1 MTSTDVLEIP
11 VEWRA
16 YLHPRRGGIP
26 GPAIEPDPGA
36 AAWLRDLTAAGLA
49 TVEGVAESAETEP
62 GIGGRMRA
70 WLRGEPDPVGAA
82 ATALVLVQGER
93 PTAFGG
99 GDLQVA
105 AAERRR
111 FADAW
116 AAEHGLAFAACAFA
130 ELSGLHYGWESSRR
144 PPERPN
150 GNIVVLYAVAEGSAR
165 LYPGVVNVRSTHYLV
180 WRDCWWGKGEDP
192 LMLRLRALLAAA
204 SDAEYEEAAE
214 RLAAHRTSA
223 FPRMAA
229 SYLIPT
235 RRDWMDECCSLSA
248 RLFSQDV
255 AQLQFLCSMSSPAH
269 VAAYRERKRSLF
281 PQDLT
286 PAILGTL
293 LEGAGA
299 AAWPILKDCLS
310 FYRDRDEQE
319 RAERGLLL
327 QALPLL
333 PVAEMFPMLL
343 EQRAQ
348 KGVSAV
354 LHAAAERHPVHA
366 ARGLAPIA
374 AKGDTDSLAAAGMLE
389 GWLRAYGD
397 EPPAGIREL
406 PADVRKVID
415 PYLRPR
421 LPAADDLP
429 ELLVSPPWTRKGAR
443 PKPHNVPGLAA
454 PAGHV
459 AWEPGEREE
468 WEGNVPF
475 WAGAER
481 VDWDEAAGKWAPE
494 HVWHAE
500 RWLPPVIARFGT
512 EALPVALAVV
522 RAAPV
527 QFGHL
532 LLPFLDAEVARLM
545 AGWLARHR
553 KAGPIARRWF
563 ERHGTATVPLL
574 LPDAFGKKTAE
585 RRAAEKAL
593 RLLAARHGAEDVVAA
608 AAGHGG
614 PVRAVLDQ
622 DPLDLVPA
630 RAPKITWADPARL
643 PQILL
648 RDRRRALPDAAA
660 GHVLT
665 MLAISRPDDEYA
677 GLETVRAS
685 CDPASLAEFSWS
697 VYRRWQAEGA
707 PAKDNWAMAQLGLL
721 GDDTTARRL
730 TPLIRAWP
738 GQGASARAAN
748 GLDVLAAIGTDVAL
762 TQLYGIARK
771 LKFKGLK
778 ARAQAKIEEIAAARG
793 LTPDQLADRAVP
805 DFGLDADGSLVLDYG
820 PRRFRLGFTEQ
831 LAPFVIGEDGKV
843 RKTAPK
849 PAATDDPELAPAA
862 HALFAALR
870 KDVKAVAEEEIRR
883 LEQAMVNGREW
894 SAAEFGEL
902 FVAHPLLWHLVRRLV
917 WQAEKDGAATP
928 FRLAEDRTF
937 ADADD
942 DLLTVPDDARITL
955 VHPLRLGESL
965 KAWAE
970 LFADYEILQPF
981 PQLGRPVHLLT
992 GAERAATRLTRV
1004 EGMSSGYGRMKGLAK
1019 GRWIGDDSGRW
1030 IARRDRHGRHLVV
1043 ELSPGLSA
1051 YDGYSGY
1058 EQTFRTVRAAAD
1070 PAGPDGGLTLGDL
1083 DPVIVSEAIADLT
1096 RPPS

>member
-1 MTSTDVLEIP
+1 MASMDVLEIP

-36 AAWLRDLTAAGLA
+36 AAWLRELTAAGLD
-49 TVEGVAESAETEP
+49 TVEGVAASAETEP
-62 GIGGRMRA
+62 GIGERMRA

-82 ATALVLVQGER
+82 ATALVLVHGAR
-93 PTAFGG
+93 PSAFGG
-99 GDLQVA
+99 GEGLRVDA
-105 AAERRR
+105 AGRRR

-116 AAEHGLAFAACAFA
+116 VAEHGLAFAACAFA

-150 GNIVVLYAVAEGSAR
+150 GKVVFFYAVAEDSTR
-165 LYPGVVNVRSTHYLV
+165 SYPGIVNVRSAHYLV

-192 LMLRLRALLAAA
+192 LMRRLRALLAAA
-204 SDAEYEEAAE
+204 PDAEYEEAAE

-223 FPRMAA
+223 FTRMAA
-229 SYLIPT
+229 SYLVPA
-235 RRDWMDECCSLSA
+235 RRDWMDECCSLNA
-248 RLFSQDV
+248 RLLSQDV

-269 VAAYRERKRSLF
+269 VAAYRERRRSLF
-281 PQDLT
+281 SEELT
-286 PAILGTL
+286 PALLGTL
-293 LEGAGA
+293 LEGVGA
-299 AAWPILKDCLS
+299 AAWPILKECLS
-310 FYRDRDEQE
+310 DYRDEKGD
-319 RAERGLLL
+319 LLL
-327 QALPLL
+327 EALALL
-333 PVAEMFPMLL
+333 PVDEVFPALL
-343 EQRAQ
+343 EQRAH
-348 KGVSAV
+348 KGVHAA
-354 LHAAAERHPVHA
+354 LRAAAERHPVHA
-366 ARGLAPIA
+366 VRGLASVV
-374 AKGDTDSLAAAGMLE
+374 AKGNTDSLAAAGMLE
-389 GWLRAYGD
+389 GWLRAYGG

-406 PADVRKVID
+406 PADVRKVVD

-421 LPAADDLP
+421 LPVADDLP

-454 PAGHV
+454 PAGRV

-481 VDWDEAAGKWAPE
+481 IDWDEAAAKWAPE
-494 HVWHAE
+494 HVWHADQ
-500 RWLPPVIARFGT
+500 WLPPVIARFGT
-512 EALPVALAVV
+512 EALPVALATV
-522 RAAPV
+522 RPAPV

-532 LLPFLDAEVARLM
+532 LLPFLDGEVARLM

-563 ERHGTATVPLL
+563 ERHGPATVPFL

-593 RLLAARHGAEDVVAA
+593 RFLAARHGAEDVVAA

-630 RAPKITWADPARL
+630 RAPKIAWADPARL

-721 GDDTTARRL
+721 GDDATARRL

-738 GQGASARAAN
+738 GEGASARAAN

-778 ARAQAKIEEIAAARG
+778 ARAQAKTEEIAAARG

-805 DFGLDADGSLVLDYG
+805 DFGLDADGSLALDYG
-820 PRRFRLGFTEQ
+820 PRSFRLGFTEQ
-831 LAPFVIGEDGKV
+831 LAPFVVGEDGRV

-849 PAATDDPELAPAA
+849 PATTDDPELAPAA

-883 LEQAMVNGREW
+883 LEQAMVTGREW
-894 SAAEFGEL
+894 TAAEFGEL

-917 WQAEKDGAATP
+917 WQAERGGAVTP

-937 ADADD
+937 ADVDD
-942 DLLTVPDDARITL
+942 DLLTVPDDARISL
-955 VHPLRLGESL
+955 VHPLCLGGAL

-992 GAERAATRLTRV
+992 EAERAATRLARV

-1019 GRWIGDDSGRW
+1019 GRWLSDDSGGW
-1030 IARRDRHGRHLVV
+1030 IARRDRRGRHLVV
-1043 ELSPGLSA
+1043 ELSPGLNA

-1070 PAGPDGGLTLGDL
+1070 PAGADGDLTLGDL
-1083 DPVIVSEAIADLT
+1083 DPVTVSEAIADLT
-1096 RPPS
+1096 RPPA